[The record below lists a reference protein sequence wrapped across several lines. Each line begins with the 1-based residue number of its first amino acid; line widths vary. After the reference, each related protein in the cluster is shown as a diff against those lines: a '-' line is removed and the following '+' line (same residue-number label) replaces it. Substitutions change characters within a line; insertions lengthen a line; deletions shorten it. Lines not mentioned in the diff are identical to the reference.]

1 MWFLSKYNGQ
11 IQVVIVFTLSV
22 FNDNL
27 DADFMALLLLPL
39 VLSFSIIF
47 SLNKKISLGGLTFI
61 DISNINFKFYIF
73 FNFFFVMQRVKY
85 TIWY

>member
-47 SLNKKISLGGLTFI
+47 SLNKKSHLE
-61 DISNINFKFYIF
+61 D
-73 FNFFFVMQRVKY
+73 
-85 TIWY
+85 